1 MSSVKVVELLVTSLF
16 MLSILCFLV
25 MVFTMVI
32 SGECL
37 LGDSS
42 LDFFRLASLGGG
54 EPLEGP
60 GLDSW
65 PPEEAAAVSR
75 RLEGGE
81 DLRTEG
87 GEDREDFWEG
97 IPSSLRPPRSDLR
110 WSA

>member
-1 MSSVKVVELLVTSLF
+1 MSSVKVMELLVMSLF
-16 MLSILCFLV
+16 LLSTLCFLV

-32 SGECL
+32 SGERPS
-37 LGDSS
+37 GDSN

-75 RLEGGE
+75 RLKGGE

-110 WSA
+110 

>member
-1 MSSVKVVELLVTSLF
+1 MSSVKVMALLVMSLF
-16 MLSILCFLV
+16 LLSTLCLLV

-32 SGECL
+32 SG
-37 LGDSS
+37 DST

-65 PPEEAAAVSR
+65 PPEEAAAGSW
-75 RLEGGE
+75 RLVGGG
-81 DLRTEG
+81 DLRTDG

-97 IPSSLRPPRSDLR
+97 VPSSLRPPLSDLR
-110 WSA
+110 

>member
-1 MSSVKVVELLVTSLF
+1 MSSVKVMELLVMSLF
-16 MLSILCFLV
+16 LLFTLCFLV

-32 SGECL
+32 LGERPPS
-37 LGDSS
+37 GDSN

-81 DLRTEG
+81 DLRTDG

-97 IPSSLRPPRSDLR
+97 IPSSLRPPLSDLR
-110 WSA
+110 